1 MKTNRSIIWGIL
13 LIVLGAISAIAG
25 FVLLINGQFIA
36 FIMLDV
42 VDGLSLIV
50 FGIKSLVNHSEKIT
64 TYSMGHEGLATV
76 KKKYVSSGY
85 KSIRAPFYH
94 VIVSFIG
101 DGDGECES
109 DFELS
114 QDYYDCLEV
123 GMKIK
128 CKIYGDSCFID
139 PNNIEVLIDD
149 DDTIDYDLN

>member
-1 MKTNRSIIWGIL
+1 MKTNRSKIWGIL

-25 FVLLINGQFIA
+25 FVLLINGQFFA
-36 FIMLDV
+36 FIMLGV
-42 VDGLSLIV
+42 AALLFLV
-50 FGIKSLVNHSEKIT
+50 FGVKSLVNRNKEIT

-94 VIVSFIG
+94 VVVFFIG

>member
-25 FVLLINGQFIA
+25 FVLLINGQFFT
-36 FIMLDV
+36 FIMLGV
-42 VDGLSLIV
+42 AALLFLV
-50 FGIKSLVNHSEKIT
+50 FGVKSLVNRNKEIT